1 MVNLFKN
8 PLTKVAGLGKLINAD
23 NSDKFCYNT
32 FSFLLG
38 LEKNMAAKEE
48 LCENGNCPLRDD
60 ESEVLNI
67 YRKAKMLKYADISI
81 AIQEGKRV
89 KLWLTEK
96 RK

>member
-1 MVNLFKN
+1 
-8 PLTKVAGLGKLINAD
+8 
-23 NSDKFCYNT
+23 
-32 FSFLLG
+32 
-38 LEKNMAAKEE
+38 MAAKKE
-48 LCENGNCPLRDD
+48 LCENGNCPLRND
-60 ESEVLNI
+60 ENEVLDI